1 MIQQLK
7 QSLSLRENFTIIKIK
22 PLLEPSAI
30 AKEDSTVATLC
41 FDFQQNLPV
50 PVLPVGEIFYARKLW
65 FYNFGIHNAANNKGT
80 MHCCDQFCLSVA

>member
-7 QSLSLRENFTIIKIK
+7 QSLSLRENFTIIKLK
-22 PLLEPSAI
+22 PLLEPPAI

-50 PVLPVGEIFYARKLW
+50 PVLPVGEYFMPVNCGFITLAFIMLQT
-65 FYNFGIHNAANNKGT
+65 IGT